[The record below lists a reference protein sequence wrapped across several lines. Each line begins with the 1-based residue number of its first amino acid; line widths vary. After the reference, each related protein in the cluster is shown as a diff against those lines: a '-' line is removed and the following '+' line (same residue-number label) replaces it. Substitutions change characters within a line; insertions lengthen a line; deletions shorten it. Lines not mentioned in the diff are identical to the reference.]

1 MFTIRSLLTKNTR
14 ALSLCMKYNKLS
26 TSIFKRS
33 FSSAEVQEVKDHILE
48 NLSEEQRI
56 INACKKFGADLSFN
70 ERKHGY
76 ILSFPWNFDEVI
88 QNYENNFNPL
98 KKGNFWNR
106 WVFNRECDRDFNELF
121 RVFHQACAIPEEEG
135 IDRVC
140 EPRLAKYIKRS
151 VENIR
156 FHGMSIEMA
165 NLTVIQ
171 PKIEILNV
179 EIHHGLSMDRSENKP
194 ENAYNITESTL
205 FGAPLKHYT
214 NINGD
219 DRSVLDF
226 FNSNYKPYLVSVTTL
241 IHSPMKLYVWNQNK
255 SKVLFGSDD
264 SESVKNVVKFETN
277 VRWTEFFK
285 QLPVANK
292 PLLRSWKITDYNNV
306 LNENPYF

>member
-14 ALSLCMKYNKLS
+14 ALSLCMKYSKLS

-106 WVFNRECDRDFNELF
+106 WIFNRECDRDFNELF

-179 EIHHGLSMDRSENKP
+179 EIHHGLSMDRSENKS